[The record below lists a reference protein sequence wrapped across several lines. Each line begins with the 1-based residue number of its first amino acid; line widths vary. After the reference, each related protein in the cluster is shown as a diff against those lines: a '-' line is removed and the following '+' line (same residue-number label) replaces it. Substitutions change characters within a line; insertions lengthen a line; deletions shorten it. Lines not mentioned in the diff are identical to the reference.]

1 MLQRIFRRKTDSRV
15 NPFPKMR
22 CKGNTKFSFRQ
33 KICRFFL
40 YLRKKPYFCKQRIEI
55 IKKNNMKKQRIHIE
69 HELKS
74 NSPTIIWQLIG
85 TPEGLAR
92 WIADEV
98 TLDGTTL
105 TLTWGETWR
114 HHEIRKAEITNLAK
128 QSYLRLHWHDDPDP
142 EAYLELRMEYNEL
155 TDDYML
161 LITDFATEDDVDSLH
176 DLWDDNLERLHQS
189 SGL

>member
-1 MLQRIFRRKTDSRV
+1 
-15 NPFPKMR
+15 
-22 CKGNTKFSFRQ
+22 
-33 KICRFFL
+33 
-40 YLRKKPYFCKQRIEI
+40 
-55 IKKNNMKKQRIHIE
+55 MKKQQINIE
-69 HELKS
+69 HELRS

-92 WIADEV
+92 WIADKV

-114 HHEIRKAEITNLAK
+114 NHEIRKAEITKLVK
-128 QSYLRLHWHDDPDP
+128 QSFLRIHWHDDPDP

-155 TDDYML
+155 TDDYIL
-161 LITDFATEDDVDSLH
+161 LITDFAYDDDIDSMR
-176 DLWDDNLERLHQS
+176 DLWNDNLERLHQS

>member
-1 MLQRIFRRKTDSRV
+1 
-15 NPFPKMR
+15 
-22 CKGNTKFSFRQ
+22 
-33 KICRFFL
+33 
-40 YLRKKPYFCKQRIEI
+40 
-55 IKKNNMKKQRIHIE
+55 MKKQLIHIE

-74 NSPTIIWQLIG
+74 NSPSIIWKLIG

-92 WIADEV
+92 WIADDV

-114 HHEIRKAEITNLAK
+114 HHEIRKAEITKQVK
-128 QSYLRLHWHDDPDP
+128 QSYLRMHWHDDPDP

-155 TDDYML
+155 TDDYIL
-161 LITDFATEDDVDSLH
+161 LITDFAFEDDLDSIR

>member
-1 MLQRIFRRKTDSRV
+1 
-15 NPFPKMR
+15 
-22 CKGNTKFSFRQ
+22 
-33 KICRFFL
+33 
-40 YLRKKPYFCKQRIEI
+40 
-55 IKKNNMKKQRIHIE
+55 MKKQLIHTE

-74 NSPTIIWQLIG
+74 NSPSIIWQLIG

-105 TLTWGETWR
+105 TLIWGETWR
-114 HHEIRKAEITNLAK
+114 HHEIRKAEITKQVK
-128 QSYLRLHWHDDPDP
+128 QSYLRMHWHDDPDP

-161 LITDFATEDDVDSLH
+161 LITDFAFEDDLDSIR

>member
-1 MLQRIFRRKTDSRV
+1 
-15 NPFPKMR
+15 
-22 CKGNTKFSFRQ
+22 
-33 KICRFFL
+33 
-40 YLRKKPYFCKQRIEI
+40 
-55 IKKNNMKKQRIHIE
+55 MKKQLIHIE

-74 NSPTIIWQLIG
+74 NSPSIIWQLIG
-85 TPEGLAR
+85 TPGGLAR

-105 TLTWGETWR
+105 TLIWGETWR
-114 HHEIRKAEITNLAK
+114 HHEIRKAEITKQVK
-128 QSYLRLHWHDDPDP
+128 QSYLRMHWHDDPDP

-161 LITDFATEDDVDSLH
+161 LITDFAFEDDLDSIR